1 MKKEK
6 KTPTPLP
13 SHHVLFAEPGFFLCN
28 FFFVLLKHTQI
39 NPFFYFLFIL
49 LFIIYIAIIY
59 FVFIRI
65 SHFFFSLCSV
75 IHWGGWFSCAHIYR
89 LQAAGRWQ
97 IRRFPHKKKKKKREL
112 SERGRLKSRPR
123 EILVLTY
130 VGNRIFNELWQLGR
144 VVKAKD

>member
-1 MKKEK
+1 MYSS
-6 KTPTPLP
+6 L
-13 SHHVLFAEPGFFLCN
+13 N
-28 FFFVLLKHTQI
+28 RHTQI

-65 SHFFFSLCSV
+65 SHFFFLMQCNSLGRMIFMCAYLPAASSRSV
-75 IHWGGWFSCAHIYR
+75 ANPA
-89 LQAAGRWQ
+89 LPPQ
-97 IRRFPHKKKKKKREL
+97 KREL

>member
-65 SHFFFSLCSV
+65 SHFSFSLCRQCNSLGRMIFMCAYLPAASSRSV
-75 IHWGGWFSCAHIYR
+75 ANPA
-89 LQAAGRWQ
+89 LPPQ
-97 IRRFPHKKKKKKREL
+97 KKKKKKKKKGTLRTGGVE
-112 SERGRLKSRPR
+112 EQAK
-123 EILVLTY
+123 
-130 VGNRIFNELWQLGR
+130 GNISFDLCGKQNFQ
-144 VVKAKD
+144 

>member
-1 MKKEK
+1 MYSS
-6 KTPTPLP
+6 L
-13 SHHVLFAEPGFFLCN
+13 N
-28 FFFVLLKHTQI
+28 RHTQI

-65 SHFFFSLCSV
+65 SHFSFSLCRQCNSLGRMIFMCAYLPAASSRSV
-75 IHWGGWFSCAHIYR
+75 ANPA
-89 LQAAGRWQ
+89 LPPQ
-97 IRRFPHKKKKKKREL
+97 KKEL

>member
-59 FVFIRI
+59 FCN
-65 SHFFFSLCSV
+65 SLGRMIFMCAYLPAASSRSV
-75 IHWGGWFSCAHIYR
+75 ANPA
-89 LQAAGRWQ
+89 LPPQ
-97 IRRFPHKKKKKKREL
+97 KKKKK
-112 SERGRLKSRPR
+112 
-123 EILVLTY
+123 
-130 VGNRIFNELWQLGR
+130 GNSQNGGG
-144 VVKAKD
+144 

>member
-65 SHFFFSLCSV
+65 SHFSFSLCRQCNS
-75 IHWGGWFSCAHIYR
+75 
-89 LQAAGRWQ
+89 
-97 IRRFPHKKKKKKREL
+97 
-112 SERGRLKSRPR
+112 
-123 EILVLTY
+123 
-130 VGNRIFNELWQLGR
+130 LGR
-144 VVKAKD
+144 MIFMCAYLPAASSRSVANPALPPQKKGTLRTGEVEEQAKGNISFDLCGKQNFQ

>member
-13 SHHVLFAEPGFFLCN
+13 SHHVLFAEPAYTNKSFFL
-28 FFFVLLKHTQI
+28 FS
-39 NPFFYFLFIL
+39 
-49 LFIIYIAIIY
+49 IY
-59 FVFIRI
+59 FVIYHLYSNNILCFYSYFTLFFILMQCNSSGRMI
-65 SHFFFSLCSV
+65 FMCAYLPAASSRSV
-75 IHWGGWFSCAHIYR
+75 ANPA
-89 LQAAGRWQ
+89 LPPQ
-97 IRRFPHKKKKKKREL
+97 KKKKREL
-112 SERGRLKSRPR
+112 SERGRLKSRPM

>member
-13 SHHVLFAEPGFFLCN
+13 SHHILFAEPAYTNKSFFL
-28 FFFVLLKHTQI
+28 FS
-39 NPFFYFLFIL
+39 
-49 LFIIYIAIIY
+49 IY
-59 FVFIRI
+59 FVIYHLYSNNILCFY
-65 SHFFFSLCSV
+65 SYFTLFFFLMQCNSLGRMIFMCAYLPAASSRSV
-75 IHWGGWFSCAHIYR
+75 ANPA
-89 LQAAGRWQ
+89 LPPQ
-97 IRRFPHKKKKKKREL
+97 KKKKKREL

-123 EILVLTY
+123 EILVSIY

>member
-13 SHHVLFAEPGFFLCN
+13 SHHVLFAEPAYTNKSFFL
-28 FFFVLLKHTQI
+28 FS
-39 NPFFYFLFIL
+39 
-49 LFIIYIAIIY
+49 IY
-59 FVFIRI
+59 FVIYHLYSNNILCFYSYFTLFFILMQCN
-65 SHFFFSLCSV
+65 SLGRMIFMCAYLPAASSRSV
-75 IHWGGWFSCAHIYR
+75 ANPA
-89 LQAAGRWQ
+89 LPPQ
-97 IRRFPHKKKKKKREL
+97 KREL

>member
-75 IHWGGWFSCAHIYR
+75 IHWGEWFSCAHIYR

-97 IRRFPHKKKKKKREL
+97 IRRFPFKKKKKK
-112 SERGRLKSRPR
+112 GTPR
-123 EILVLTY
+123 TGEVEEQAK
-130 VGNRIFNELWQLGR
+130 GNISFDLCGKQNFQWVMATWPSG
-144 VVKAKD
+144 

>member
-13 SHHVLFAEPGFFLCN
+13 SHHVLFAEPAYTNKSFFL
-28 FFFVLLKHTQI
+28 FS
-39 NPFFYFLFIL
+39 
-49 LFIIYIAIIY
+49 IY
-59 FVFIRI
+59 FVIYHLYSNNILCFY
-65 SHFFFSLCSV
+65 SYFTLFFSLCRQCNSLGRMIFMCAYLPAASSRSV
-75 IHWGGWFSCAHIYR
+75 ANPA
-89 LQAAGRWQ
+89 LPPQKKK
-97 IRRFPHKKKKKKREL
+97 KKKKKKREL

>member
-65 SHFFFSLCSV
+65 SHFSFSLCRQCNSLGRMIFMCAYLPAASSRSV
-75 IHWGGWFSCAHIYR
+75 ANPA
-89 LQAAGRWQ
+89 LPPQ
-97 IRRFPHKKKKKKREL
+97 KKKKKKKKKKGTLRTGEV
-112 SERGRLKSRPR
+112 EEQAK
-123 EILVLTY
+123 
-130 VGNRIFNELWQLGR
+130 GNISFDLCGKQNFQ
-144 VVKAKD
+144 

>member
-65 SHFFFSLCSV
+65 SHFSFSLCRQCNSLGRMIFMCAYLPAASSRSV
-75 IHWGGWFSCAHIYR
+75 ANPA
-89 LQAAGRWQ
+89 LPPQ
-97 IRRFPHKKKKKKREL
+97 KKKKK
-112 SERGRLKSRPR
+112 
-123 EILVLTY
+123 
-130 VGNRIFNELWQLGR
+130 GNSQNGGG
-144 VVKAKD
+144 